1 MPSPVIHIGYA
12 LGFGALIMTST
23 KGSFTAIHCLLLSLN
38 GFIGPDIGSF
48 INMCI
53 SSTFP
58 ILADKAMSLIHHS
71 IGYIMIISPIMAF
84 LSSRLTRQIINW
96 KNSRSLNNN
105 LDNVNIEQTN
115 ENLVHLNIKD
125 CYLLSIAGCL
135 LHFQIDHIF
144 EENGQDKFYKWI
156 LSTGY
161 FTKPTPPVSSFSVI
175 FIGLSTL
182 VLFFGFAWIHLFSPT
197 VSKQS
202 LTIRL
207 KYTLTLFLIIFSL
220 YLIFLIISQILLE
233 KKAIVGEE
241 ADLGVLVF
249 IIGFHFLPFI
259 LCLLSI
265 PNYNH

>member
-48 INMCI
+48 VGWCF
-53 SSTFP
+53 SVTFP
-58 ILADKAMSLIHHS
+58 MLADKAMTLIHHS
-71 IGYIMIISPIMAF
+71 IGYIVIIAPIIAF
-84 LSSRLTRQIINW
+84 LSSRLSRKLINW
-96 KNSRSLNNN
+96 KNARSLNI
-105 LDNVNIEQTN
+105 DVEQTN
-115 ENLVHLNIKD
+115 ENLVHLNLKD

-175 FIGLSTL
+175 FVGLSTI

-207 KYTLTLFLIIFSL
+207 KYTLTLFLIVFSL
-220 YLIFLIISQILLE
+220 YFIFLIISQIILE

-249 IIGFHFLPFI
+249 IIGFYFLPFI

-265 PNYNH
+265 PNHNH